1 MTLTLAVLASMLIL
15 LPGLTFLGLW
25 NLKGAR
31 SGAARPE
38 LPLASATTLLIAVG
52 VSLLAHFLGWSV
64 VELVRALLV
73 HIGETLPLPAKNG
86 LWTPIELIVRPDGAL
101 LPVAPNP
108 IESMVGYADGGHL
121 RMDDLAAFSGLV
133 VLEAFL
139 VAHFVSNDGFDL
151 VFDGTDLNGLGWV
164 FHHYVRPSRHGYRPI
179 GYALTTFQQ
188 NNLGI
193 GYFGTIADI
202 RHSEKGELLS
212 LSLLNPDRFL
222 FELAPAVAAKQRWGE
237 PARNPAFRTFDREA
251 IGGIVALD
259 GKVVANLLVKT
270 VERAVLDDID
280 GDVAVEDVDE
290 IEGDDVANVQ
300 IAPVVTEKGSVG

>member
-15 LPGLTFLGLW
+15 LPGLTFLGIW

-38 LPLASATTLLIAVG
+38 LPLASATTLLLAVG
-52 VSLLAHFLGWSV
+52 ISLLAHFTGWTI
-64 VELVRALLV
+64 VELVRSLLV
-73 HIGETLPLPAKNG
+73 HIGEVLPARG
-86 LWTPIELIVRPDGAL
+86 ALWPPLEQLLRPEGSL
-101 LPVAPNP
+101 LPVAANP

-121 RMDDLAAFSGLV
+121 RMDDLAAFSFLV
-133 VLEAFL
+133 LLEAFL
-139 VAHFVSNDGFDL
+139 VAHFVLNDGFDL
-151 VFDGTDLNGLGWV
+151 VFDSTDLNGLGWV

-193 GYFGTIADI
+193 GYIGTIADV

-222 FELAPAVAAKQRWGE
+222 FELKAAVPAKVPWGE
-237 PARNPAFRTFDREA
+237 PAKDPAFRTYGREP

-270 VERAVLDDID
+270 VERAVLDDIE
-280 GDVAVEDVDE
+280 GDVAVEDGDE
-290 IEGDDVANVQ
+290 ADDDLVADAAQ
-300 IAPVVTEKGSVG
+300 APAVTEAAAP